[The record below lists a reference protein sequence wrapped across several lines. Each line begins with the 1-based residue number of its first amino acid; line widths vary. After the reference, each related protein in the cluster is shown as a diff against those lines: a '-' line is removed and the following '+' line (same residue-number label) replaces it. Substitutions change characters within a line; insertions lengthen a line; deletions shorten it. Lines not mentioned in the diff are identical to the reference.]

1 MRKLKMATEYT
12 LAAAKAAFLGILMSC
27 LAMAPVAAPA
37 ALAVVAGSGCNA
49 AQVQADIRTVLNDLP
64 TAINIA
70 EAIATIISGAG
81 VSNTNTVTEI
91 TNWGGQIAEDLKLS
105 QSLLTQYQSGLA
117 SAPAGI
123 ISEFD
128 TAIATIN
135 SNLTAILN
143 ATHVYDLTTQR
154 AVSVWI
160 TGIDGVLL
168 GLESQQHAID
178 ARNPDRDGALRCQV
192 IDVRG
197 VQDCGEVRIDRGDCS
212 VEFADDSGGGTRQ
225 PGLILRKQ
233 RLRKL
238 QILGDLPAPIRY
250 FGDGVGIAHAGA
262 ADDGGDRF
270 GDVNGRGQIIE
281 HRSYVGLNLRG
292 VASAAGNDGQGCGS
306 RYRSHRQARHQ
317 DPEKRCLRSSQRVFS
332 RHFQLSHRSSA

>member
-1 MRKLKMATEYT
+1 M
-12 LAAAKAAFLGILMSC
+12 
-27 LAMAPVAAPA
+27 
-37 ALAVVAGSGCNA
+37 
-49 AQVQADIRTVLNDLP
+49 LNDLP

-123 ISEFD
+123 ISELD
-128 TAIATIN
+128 NAIATIN

-168 GLESQQHAID
+168 GLESLVPA
-178 ARNPDRDGALRCQV
+178 
-192 IDVRG
+192 
-197 VQDCGEVRIDRGDCS
+197 S
-212 VEFADDSGGGTRQ
+212 V
-225 PGLILRKQ
+225 
-233 RLRKL
+233 
-238 QILGDLPAPIRY
+238 
-250 FGDGVGIAHAGA
+250 
-262 ADDGGDRF
+262 
-270 GDVNGRGQIIE
+270 VNKFP
-281 HRSYVGLNLRG
+281 
-292 VASAAGNDGQGCGS
+292 ASAKALSARGRTLGAIKATVPSPRHLAKSYNAGV
-306 RYRSHRQARHQ
+306 
-317 DPEKRCLRSSQRVFS
+317 EKNFPAATVSVPRLHLLGIPV
-332 RHFQLSHRSSA
+332 